1 MPAWNVAALPL
12 ALLLFFSRQ
21 RLLAVLPRERRGP
34 VATASAGTTAGAD
47 SDSDDGEVGSA
58 ASPRTPGAAP
68 PAPSFLENSGACV
81 THLRISDEAQSVYS
95 DEEQLPGESDDE
107 DGDGFR
113 GRFGSARR
121 RRSKKSRKNHRRVVI
136 QMLSSKYE
144 VVAQAARG
152 MGWRRAT
159 DESEEYNLLWA
170 DSYIPFDTIASLNK
184 YQKARHSAEGGTVWR
199 MWVEAGVRERVR
211 GRC

>member
-1 MPAWNVAALPL
+1 M
-12 ALLLFFSRQ
+12 
-21 RLLAVLPRERRGP
+21 AV
-34 VATASAGTTAGAD
+34 ASAGKTAGGD
-47 SDSDDGEVGSA
+47 SDSDDGEAGSA

-68 PAPSFLENSGACV
+68 PVASFLESSGACV
-81 THLRISDEAQSVYS
+81 THLRISDEASSVYS

-113 GRFGSARR
+113 GRFGSTRR
-121 RRSKKSRKNHRRVVI
+121 HRSKKSRKNHRRIVI
-136 QMLSSKYE
+136 QMMSCKYE

-152 MGWRRAT
+152 MGWRRAS

-184 YQKARHSAEGGTVWR
+184 YQK
-199 MWVEAGVRERVR
+199 VRRR
-211 GRC
+211 GCRGASC